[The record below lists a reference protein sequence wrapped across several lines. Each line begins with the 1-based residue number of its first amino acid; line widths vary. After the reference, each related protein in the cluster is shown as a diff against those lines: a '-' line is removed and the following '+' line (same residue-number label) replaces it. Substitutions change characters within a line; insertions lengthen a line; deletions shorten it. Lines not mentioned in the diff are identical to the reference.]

1 MKITIFISD
10 PNCWFTPW
18 AHQLHDQ
25 LIKENH
31 QVTFVYKKEDVCEG
45 DIAFYISCYVI
56 IPPKILALHKY
67 NLVCHPS
74 DLPKG
79 RGMSPLTWQILE
91 GKNDIVLTLFEA
103 AEKVDAGKIYL
114 QEIMHFNGTELNEE
128 LKRKQGDST
137 LNLCMQFVQQYSSI
151 TSREQVGEPTFYA
164 WRKPEDSKLDIHK
177 TIAEQFNLLRV
188 VDNERYPAYFE
199 YLGKKYIL
207 KIYTDASS

>member
-10 PNCWFTPW
+10 AHCWFTPW

-25 LIKENH
+25 LVKENH
-31 QVTFVYKKEDVCEG
+31 EVSFVYKKEDIQAG

-56 IPPKILALHKY
+56 IPKKILALHKH

-91 GKNDIVLTLFEA
+91 GKNNIVLTLFEA

-114 QEIMHFNGTELNEE
+114 QETMHFDGTELNEE
-128 LKRKQGDST
+128 LKQKQGDST
-137 LNLCMQFVQQYSSI
+137 LALCMQFIHQYPNI
-151 TSREQVGEPTFYA
+151 TAREQVGEPTFYS
-164 WRKPEDSKLDIHK
+164 WRKPEDSKLDINK

-188 VDNERYPAYFE
+188 VDNERYPAFFE
-199 YLGKKYIL
+199 HQGKKYLL
-207 KIYTDASS
+207 KIYSN

>member
-1 MKITIFISD
+1 MKITIFLSD

-18 AHQLHDQ
+18 AQQLYDLLTQEKHD
-25 LIKENH
+25 
-31 QVTFVYKKEDVCEG
+31 VAFAYKKEEIKEG

-56 IPPKILALHKY
+56 IPPKILALHKH

-114 QEIMHFNGTELNEE
+114 QETMHFDGTELNDD
-128 LKRKQGDST
+128 LKKRQGDET
-137 LNLCMQFVQQYSSI
+137 LALCIKFIHQYPDISA
-151 TSREQVGEPTFYA
+151 REQTGEPTFYA
-164 WRKPEDSKLDIHK
+164 WRKPDDSKLDVNK

-199 YLGKKYIL
+199 YLGKKYML
-207 KIYTDASS
+207 KIYS